1 MDGATSALLRSGS
14 SVVES
19 FDTHSLL
26 ISVTLWSALCSS
38 KHWSLLVYADASV
51 AVFPGTSD
59 FAVRNV
65 AFARA
70 CEGASK
76 GDQTAICAVSCTDVR
91 TCEQSRYVEHRHTEV
106 NGSDSYSLLATS

>member
-1 MDGATSALLRSGS
+1 MGGGISTLLRSGS
-14 SVVES
+14 LVAES
-19 FDTHSLL
+19 FDIHSLL

-38 KHWSLLVYADASV
+38 EHWSLLVYADTSV
-51 AVFPGTSD
+51 TIFPGTSD

-76 GDQTAICAVSCTDVR
+76 GDQAATCAVSCTDVR
-91 TCEQSRYVEHRHTEV
+91 TCEQSRYVEHWHTEV
-106 NGSDSYSLLATS
+106 NGSDLCSLLATS

>member
-1 MDGATSALLRSGS
+1 MDGGTSALLRSGS
-14 SVVES
+14 LVTES

-26 ISVTLWSALCSS
+26 ISVTPRSALCSS
-38 KHWSLLVYADASV
+38 EHWALLVYADTSV
-51 AVFPGTSD
+51 TVLPGTSE

-76 GDQTAICAVSCTDVR
+76 GDQTATCAVSCTGVR
-91 TCEQSRYVEHRHTEV
+91 TCEKSRYVEHWHAEV
-106 NGSDSYSLLATS
+106 SGS